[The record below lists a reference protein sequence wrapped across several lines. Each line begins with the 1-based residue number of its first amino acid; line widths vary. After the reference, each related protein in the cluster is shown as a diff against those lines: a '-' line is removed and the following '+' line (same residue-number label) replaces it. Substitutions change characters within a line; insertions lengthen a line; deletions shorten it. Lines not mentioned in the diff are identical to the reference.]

1 MKVKK
6 LTLCMIAFIIS
17 AGMLFGCSATQDE
30 QDQDK
35 PFENPQRD
43 DWGGKGNQ

>member
-1 MKVKK
+1 MKLKK
-6 LTLCMIAFIIS
+6 ITLCMIASIIS
-17 AGMLFGCSATQDE
+17 ASLLVGCGTGQDE
-30 QDQDK
+30 QEQDK